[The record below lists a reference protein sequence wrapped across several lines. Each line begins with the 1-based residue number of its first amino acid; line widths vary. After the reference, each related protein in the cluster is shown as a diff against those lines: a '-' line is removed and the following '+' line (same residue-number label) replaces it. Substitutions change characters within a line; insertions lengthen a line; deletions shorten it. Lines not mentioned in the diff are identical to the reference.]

1 MSPVFFLSSSPL
13 AVQLLVLSFGGCSAC
28 SGRYR
33 RHSHGRAAA
42 RVVLPKPLHVC
53 VSYLYDCH
61 SLSSSESRAE
71 GRYEK
76 EYFCVEKCVSLW
88 PAAREAARQTATQ
101 QSPVPTHRAIIHHCP
116 PPTSTSL
123 LPSILSFLIR
133 SSHPRR
139 LLSARSHSSRP
150 ATSTGALLTVVSSRQ
165 HHIERRP
172 SLLANPTRHGSL
184 RHMPGQH
191 HRPSLHQHAA

>member
-1 MSPVFFLSSSPL
+1 M
-13 AVQLLVLSFGGCSAC
+13 
-28 SGRYR
+28 
-33 RHSHGRAAA
+33 
-42 RVVLPKPLHVC
+42 LHDVC
-53 VSYLYDCH
+53 DT
-61 SLSSSESRAE
+61 
-71 GRYEK
+71 

-101 QSPVPTHRAIIHHCP
+101 QSPVPTHMATIHHCP

-150 ATSTGALLTVVSSRQ
+150 ATSTGALLIVVFKQTTSHREETVSARQ
-165 HHIERRP
+165 SHTSWFSAPHAGSTP
-172 SLLANPTRHGSL
+172 STVTAPTRRVAATSVA
-184 RHMPGQH
+184 RHMPT
-191 HRPSLHQHAA
+191 SLLLTATESHYVSLRGDMKSEES